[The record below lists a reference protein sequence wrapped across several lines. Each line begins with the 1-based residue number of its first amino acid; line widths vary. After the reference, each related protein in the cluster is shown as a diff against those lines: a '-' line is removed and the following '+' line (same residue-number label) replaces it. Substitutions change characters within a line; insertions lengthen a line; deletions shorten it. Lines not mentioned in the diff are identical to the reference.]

1 MSQTKKIYNFQNNPS
16 SDALTHFQGIYYAG
30 DGVYEVP
37 FDAITSAG
45 KIDIG
50 IAYIKRQKNGKFSDN
65 ALWQTFES
73 PSTGELLSNDS
84 VAGSGSLG
92 AFSNGSFTSFASISD
107 TNSYL
112 VAAQFLN

>member
-50 IAYIKRQKNGKFSDN
+50 IAYIKRQKNGKFSGN

-84 VAGSGSLG
+84 VAGGQAPWEHFRMALSHLLPRSAIPIPTWLLL
-92 AFSNGSFTSFASISD
+92 SF
-107 TNSYL
+107 
-112 VAAQFLN
+112 